1 MGRLLVVIA
10 LILTTAALTSCL
22 SKEKSKL
29 KKSVEEYS
37 STLPQNVAPGITI
50 MSVTYEPQSDK
61 VTLKC
66 DIENE
71 AVAQSAKV
79 SSVMLRAAFIPY
91 LKHAKNGNPFITN
104 MINAD
109 ATLVCE
115 FLHNDQQAASFEIT
129 SDEIK

>member
-1 MGRLLVVIA
+1 
-10 LILTTAALTSCL
+10 
-22 SKEKSKL
+22 
-29 KKSVEEYS
+29 
-37 STLPQNVAPGITI
+37 
-50 MSVTYEPQSDK
+50 MSVTYQPESDK

-91 LKHAKNGNPFITN
+91 LKHTKNGNPFITN

-115 FLHNDQQAASFEIT
+115 FIHNDQQAASFEIT